1 MSADVPKCGLAPCS
15 RRVMNLAHFLR
26 QSAKRYPNEIALV
39 WGEQTWT
46 WAQVDARVDA
56 TATALTAR
64 GVGKGDRVLVQ
75 AKNSNQFLESMF
87 VCFRLGA
94 VWVPTNFRLTAEEVA
109 YLARASGATAMI
121 CGGEFPDHARTAMEQ
136 GIKFVISIG
145 TSNFG
150 DDYDALV
157 AAHQGRL
164 VPVAEVDR
172 DDPCWFF
179 FTSGTTGRPKAAVL
193 THGQMGF
200 VVTNHLCDLMPGTTQ
215 RDVSL
220 AVAPLSHGA
229 GIHALAQV
237 ARGAKTVLPSGDR
250 FDPEEAWRLIEQWRV
265 TNMFTV
271 PTILKMLV
279 EHPAAEKYDHSS
291 LRYVIYA
298 GAPMYREDQKRA
310 LAKLG
315 KVLVQYFGLGEVT
328 GNITVLP
335 TDMHDPEDGPE
346 VKIGTCGFERTG
358 MQISIQD
365 DSGRE
370 LSSGET
376 GEICVCGLAVFA
388 GYYDNPEANAKAF
401 HNGWFRTGDLGYLDE
416 QGFLYITGRASDMY
430 ISGGSNVYPREIE
443 EKMLT
448 HPAIAEVAIVGVA
461 DKLWGEVGIAV
472 CVLRPDVELNE
483 RELLAW
489 LAPKVARYKLPKR
502 VFFWDELPR
511 SGYGKIT
518 KNMIRAEL
526 EARDC
531 LCSEKTAAE
540 A

>member
-1 MSADVPKCGLAPCS
+1 MSTVVPKGGLAPCL
-15 RRVMNLAHFLR
+15 RRVMNLTHFLR

-39 WGEQTWT
+39 WGERTWT
-46 WAQVDARVDA
+46 WSQIDARVEA
-56 TATALTAR
+56 MAAALAAR

-121 CGGEFPDHARTAMEQ
+121 CGGEFPDHARTAVEQ
-136 GIKFVISIG
+136 GIKFVVAIG

-157 AAHQGRL
+157 AAYEGCP

-237 ARGAKTVLPSGDR
+237 ARGARTVLPSGDR
-250 FDPEEAWRLIEQWRV
+250 FDPEEACWLIEHCRV
-265 TNMFTV
+265 TNMFTS
-271 PTILKMLV
+271 PTILKMLA
-279 EHPAAEKYDHSS
+279 EHPAVEKCDHSS

-310 LAKLG
+310 LARLG
-315 KVLVQYFGLGEVT
+315 KVLVKDFRLGEVT
-328 GNITVLP
+328 RNITVLP
-335 TDMHDPEDGPE
+335 TNLHYPDDGPE
-346 VKIGTCGFERTG
+346 TKIG
-358 MQISIQD
+358 
-365 DSGRE
+365 
-370 LSSGET
+370 
-376 GEICVCGLAVFA
+376 
-388 GYYDNPEANAKAF
+388 
-401 HNGWFRTGDLGYLDE
+401 
-416 QGFLYITGRASDMY
+416 
-430 ISGGSNVYPREIE
+430 
-443 EKMLT
+443 
-448 HPAIAEVAIVGVA
+448 
-461 DKLWGEVGIAV
+461 
-472 CVLRPDVELNE
+472 
-483 RELLAW
+483 
-489 LAPKVARYKLPKR
+489 
-502 VFFWDELPR
+502 
-511 SGYGKIT
+511 
-518 KNMIRAEL
+518 
-526 EARDC
+526 
-531 LCSEKTAAE
+531 
-540 A
+540 